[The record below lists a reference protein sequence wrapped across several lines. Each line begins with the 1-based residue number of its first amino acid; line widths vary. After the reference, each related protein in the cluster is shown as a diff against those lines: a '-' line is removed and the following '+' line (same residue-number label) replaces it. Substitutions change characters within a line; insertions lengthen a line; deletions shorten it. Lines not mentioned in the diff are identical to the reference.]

1 MQLKCYFWFTK
12 NNVVL
17 SPKKEKLRNLIEKI
31 NLIGIDKADDSL
43 SINRKRFVVY
53 EAILMSFGGILWG
66 VICLLID
73 KSAQAITPFT
83 YVLLS
88 TINIYFF
95 SKKKNFSF
103 TQGFQTGISLLL
115 PFIFQW
121 HLGGFYASG
130 GVMIWS
136 LLSLAAS
143 LSYSNVKT
151 SIYWLVTYV
160 ILVIFSGIFDENF
173 YLLFPSDYDIQFSIG
188 LITMNVAVVSV
199 LIFLLVIFYVVENTR
214 SLEQVKKTQ
223 NLLLQSEK
231 LAALGQLSAGIAH
244 EINTPFGAIKAIS
257 NESIVL
263 SRELL
268 NSFYTLCH
276 QFDQKEV
283 DRLIEFIS
291 KYNSKEGYLSTAE
304 QRAYRKAL
312 ENELAVYSVPNSRIL
327 AEKLVQIQI
336 YSIPS
341 ELEDLLKRYPNEVI
355 EVLHRILMIRRNN
368 ESILAAVDK
377 ASRIVTAL
385 KMYLHSSEE
394 GKMTRFNLLN
404 SINTVLTI
412 YSNQLKQGVE
422 THLTIPEDI
431 DLYGY
436 EDQINQVWTNIIVN
450 ACQAMQF
457 NGKLTITSVVNGNI
471 VCVAITDSGGGIDPA
486 LGNKIFDAFF
496 STKKIGEGSG
506 LGLDIVKRI
515 IEKHRGRIYYKSEP
529 SNGTTF
535 FVELPL
541 DQDQL

>member
-17 SPKKEKLRNLIEKI
+17 SPKKERLRNLIEKI

-268 NSFYTLCH
+268 HSFYTLCH

-312 ENELAVYSVPNSRIL
+312 ENELAEYSVPNSRIL

-457 NGKLTITSVVNGNI
+457 NGKLTITSVLNGNI

-541 DQDQL
+541 DQDQS

>member
-66 VICLLID
+66 VICLLTN

-244 EINTPFGAIKAIS
+244 EINTPFGAIKSIS

-312 ENELAVYSVPNSRIL
+312 ENELAEYSVPNSRIL

-457 NGKLTITSVVNGNI
+457 NGKLTITSVLNGNI

-541 DQDQL
+541 DQDQS

>member
-244 EINTPFGAIKAIS
+244 EINTPFGAIKSIS

-457 NGKLTITSVVNGNI
+457 NGKLTIASVVNGNI

-529 SNGTTF
+529 TNGTTF

>member
-1 MQLKCYFWFTK
+1 
-12 NNVVL
+12 
-17 SPKKEKLRNLIEKI
+17 
-31 NLIGIDKADDSL
+31 
-43 SINRKRFVVY
+43 
-53 EAILMSFGGILWG
+53 MSFGGILWG

-73 KSAQAITPFT
+73 KSAQAITPFI

-95 SKKKNFSF
+95 SKKKNFLL

-214 SLEQVKKTQ
+214 SLIQVKKTQ

-244 EINTPFGAIKAIS
+244 EINTPFGAIKSIS
-257 NESIVL
+257 NESIVF

-291 KYNSKEGYLSTAE
+291 KYNLKEGYLSTAE

-312 ENELAVYSVPNSRIL
+312 ENELAEYSVPNSRIL

-341 ELEDLLKRYPNEVI
+341 ELKDLLKRYPNEVI
-355 EVLHRILMIRRNN
+355 EVLYRILIIRRNN

-385 KMYLHSSEE
+385 KMYVHSSEE

-422 THLTIPEDI
+422 THVTIPEDI

-457 NGKLTITSVVNGNI
+457 NGKLTITSVLNGNI

>member
-12 NNVVL
+12 NYVVL

-31 NLIGIDKADDSL
+31 DLIGIDTADDSH

-73 KSAQAITPFT
+73 KNAQAITPFT

-95 SKKKNFSF
+95 SKKKNFLF

-160 ILVIFSGIFDENF
+160 ILVIFSGLFDENF
-173 YLLFPSDYDIQFSIG
+173 YLLFPSDYDIQFSIS

-214 SLEQVKKTQ
+214 SLIQVKKTQ

-244 EINTPFGAIKAIS
+244 EINTPFGAIKSIS
-257 NESIVL
+257 NETIVL

-276 QFDQKEV
+276 HFDQKEV
-283 DRLIEFIS
+283 DKLIEFIS
-291 KYNSKEGYLSTAE
+291 NYNLKEGYLSTAE
-304 QRAYRKAL
+304 QRAYRKTL
-312 ENELAVYSVPNSRIL
+312 ENELAEYSVPNSRIL

-355 EVLHRILMIRRNN
+355 EVLYRILMIRRNN

-385 KMYLHSSEE
+385 KMYVHSSEE

-404 SINTVLTI
+404 SIKTVLTI

-422 THLTIPEDI
+422 THVTIPEDI

-457 NGKLTITSVVNGNI
+457 NGKLTITSVLNGNI